1 MSSRLGELL
10 QRRGLLTPEQL
21 AKALDHQREHGG
33 ALATYLVKLGLV
45 SEDHLLAFIEREYR
59 LPVVDP
65 LALEI
70 SREVLNLVPPTL
82 VTKHHLIPTYQP
94 VTDGAYASPRRK
106 NSTPGQPAK
115 GRILTQHTGLPPRKT
130 R

>member
-10 QRRGLLTPEQL
+10 QKRGLLTPDQL
-21 AKALDHQREHGG
+21 HKALEHQREHGG

-65 LALEI
+65 LALDI
-70 SREVLNLVPPTL
+70 SRDVLNLVPQTL
-82 VTKHHLIPTYQP
+82 VTKHHLIPTNL
-94 VTDGAYASPRRK
+94 AR
-106 NSTPGQPAK
+106 ST
-115 GRILTQHTGLPPRKT
+115 LTVAMADPSNVVAINEIKFLTGYDV
-130 R
+130 